1 MYRTRYLVDTDVI
14 IKLATANERHFR
26 RMFEEIEKE
35 YVKED

>member
-26 RMFEEIEKE
+26 MFVEIEKE
-35 YVKED
+35 YIKED